1 MIDLLKVVTN
11 PHGVVIDAVSKI
23 LLKKFKLDKVLNYV
37 EKPNE
42 LDEAVKKLR
51 TELDE
56 LMGSKQLKK
65 MKLDVDKSVNG
76 EVDSDLDPIN
86 LEGTRRV
93 RSLFRTLIKP
103 IKEDMLKM
111 INKLDELDQ
120 KIINVAFRVKRLEN
134 ESR

>member
-11 PHGVVIDAVSKI
+11 PHGAIIDAVSKI

-51 TELDE
+51 TDLDE

-65 MKLDVDKSVNG
+65 MKLEVDKSVNG

-111 INKLDELDQ
+111 IDKLDELDQ

>member
-1 MIDLLKVVTN
+1 MINLLKVATN
-11 PHGVVIDAVSKI
+11 PHGVIIDAVSKI
-23 LLKKFKLDKVLNYV
+23 LLKKFKLNKVLNYV

-65 MKLDVDKSVNG
+65 MKLEVDKSVNG

-111 INKLDELDQ
+111 IDKLDELDQ

>member
-65 MKLDVDKSVNG
+65 MKLEVDKSVNG
-76 EVDSDLDPIN
+76 EVDSDLDPIS
-86 LEGTRRV
+86 LEGT
-93 RSLFRTLIKP
+93 IKP

>member
-11 PHGVVIDAVSKI
+11 PHGAIIDAVSKI

>member
-11 PHGVVIDAVSKI
+11 PHGAIIDAVSKI

-76 EVDSDLDPIN
+76 EVDSDLDPIS
-86 LEGTRRV
+86 LEGT
-93 RSLFRTLIKP
+93 

>member
-1 MIDLLKVVTN
+1 MINLLKVVTN
-11 PHGVVIDAVSKI
+11 PHGVIIDAVSKI

-51 TELDE
+51 TDLDE
-56 LMGSKQLKK
+56 LMGSKQLKTK
-65 MKLDVDKSVNG
+65 SEVDKLVNG
-76 EVDSDLDPIN
+76 EVDSDLDPIS
-86 LEGTRRV
+86 LEGT
-93 RSLFRTLIKP
+93 IKP
-103 IKEDMLKM
+103 IKKDMLKM
-111 INKLDELDQ
+111 IDKLDELDQ

>member
-1 MIDLLKVVTN
+1 MINLLKVATN
-11 PHGVVIDAVSKI
+11 PHGVIIDAVSKI

-65 MKLDVDKSVNG
+65 MKLEVDKSVNG

-111 INKLDELDQ
+111 IDKLDELDQ

>member
-11 PHGVVIDAVSKI
+11 PHGAIIDAVSKI

-65 MKLDVDKSVNG
+65 MKLEVDKSVNG

>member
-11 PHGVVIDAVSKI
+11 PHGAIIDAVSKI

-111 INKLDELDQ
+111 IDKLDELDQ

>member
-1 MIDLLKVVTN
+1 MINLLKVVTN
-11 PHGVVIDAVSKI
+11 PHGAIIDAVSKI

-65 MKLDVDKSVNG
+65 MKLEVDKSVNG

>member
-65 MKLDVDKSVNG
+65 MKLEVDKSVNG

-93 RSLFRTLIKP
+93 
-103 IKEDMLKM
+103 
-111 INKLDELDQ
+111 
-120 KIINVAFRVKRLEN
+120 
-134 ESR
+134 

>member
-65 MKLDVDKSVNG
+65 MKLEVDKSVNG

>member
-1 MIDLLKVVTN
+1 MINLLKVATN
-11 PHGVVIDAVSKI
+11 PHGVIIDAVANI
-23 LLKKFKLDKVLNYV
+23 LLKKFKLNKVLNYV

-51 TELDE
+51 TELDG

-65 MKLDVDKSVNG
+65 MKLDEDKSVNG
-76 EVDSDLDPIN
+76 EVDSDLDPIS

-111 INKLDELDQ
+111 IDKLDELDQ

>member
-1 MIDLLKVVTN
+1 MINLLKVATN
-11 PHGVVIDAVSKI
+11 PHGVIIDAVSKI

-111 INKLDELDQ
+111 IDKLDELDQ

>member
-76 EVDSDLDPIN
+76 EVDSDLDPIS
-86 LEGTRRV
+86 LEGT
-93 RSLFRTLIKP
+93 IKP

>member
-1 MIDLLKVVTN
+1 MINLLKVATN
-11 PHGVVIDAVSKI
+11 PHGVIIDAVSKI
-23 LLKKFKLDKVLNYV
+23 LLKKFKLNKVLNYV

-111 INKLDELDQ
+111 IDKLDELDQ

>member
-1 MIDLLKVVTN
+1 MINLLKVATN
-11 PHGVVIDAVSKI
+11 PHGVIIDAVANI
-23 LLKKFKLDKVLNYV
+23 LLKKFKLNKVLNYV

-65 MKLDVDKSVNG
+65 MKLEVDKSVNG

-111 INKLDELDQ
+111 IDKLDELDQ

>member
-1 MIDLLKVVTN
+1 MINLLKVATN
-11 PHGVVIDAVSKI
+11 PHGVIIDAVANI
-23 LLKKFKLDKVLNYV
+23 LLKKFKLNKVLNYV

-111 INKLDELDQ
+111 IDKLDELDQ